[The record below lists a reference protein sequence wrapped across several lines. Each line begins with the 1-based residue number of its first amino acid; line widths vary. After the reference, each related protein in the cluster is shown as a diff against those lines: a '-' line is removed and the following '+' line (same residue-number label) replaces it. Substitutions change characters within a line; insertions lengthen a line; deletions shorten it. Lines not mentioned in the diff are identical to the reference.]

1 VKHKRFEEIDSDEA
15 FVSHGRTVTETDVVN
30 FCALAGLKLPI
41 FIDAEYCRQ
50 NSPFGQRIV
59 PGILIQALAAGMM
72 EELIGPY
79 TIAALGFGESRFA
92 HPTFIG
98 DTLRTRSR
106 VQHKRLT
113 SRPDRGLI
121 DIAVVVGNQRGE
133 DVMKASYRLLVQA
146 TAGTEPRA

>member
-1 VKHKRFEEIDSDEA
+1 MKHTRFEEIDLDEA

-41 FIDAEYCRQ
+41 FIDVEYCRQ
-50 NSPFGQRIV
+50 HSPFGQRIV

-79 TIAALGFGESRFA
+79 TIAALGFGESRFS

-113 SRPDRGLI
+113 SRLDRGLI

-146 TAGTEPRA
+146 AGPEARP